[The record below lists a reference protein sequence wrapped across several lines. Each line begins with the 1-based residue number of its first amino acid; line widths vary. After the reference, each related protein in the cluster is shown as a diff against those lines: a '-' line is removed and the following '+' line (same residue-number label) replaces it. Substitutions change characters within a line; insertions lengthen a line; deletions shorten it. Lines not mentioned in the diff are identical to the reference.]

1 MYGILR
7 NKIFK
12 KTCFG
17 SSISYWQTVKRVRQA
32 SKQAG
37 RQASRRAGEQASRQA
52 GKQASKQTGNEK
64 KYDTKIYKATIYQND
79 IKTQ

>member
-1 MYGILR
+1 VLWKQHFLLANREKG
-7 NKIFK
+7 
-12 KTCFG
+12 
-17 SSISYWQTVKRVRQA
+17 QT